1 MAVFQ
6 LPPQEKKIRKGGL
19 MTVTTPEG
27 GRFWTDGRLMALL
40 KFAQGKTYN
49 EILETVPPRLGSI
62 KSVGAA
68 LDCLARAGFIE
79 KTEQQPL
86 SADSPPV
93 TGPLVSAI
101 MVGYNSRRW
110 LEVSLPTLL
119 DQTYSPL
126 EIILI
131 DNGSED
137 GTAAWLNRHYPS
149 LQLFSLSPSQPLA
162 RALNQGI
169 GRAKGEYFLLL
180 NPDIILEKEAV
191 AELVGVAERDSRCAA
206 VAAKLKLSR
215 APGFLNGLG
224 NYVGPFSWGTDW
236 GLGHL
241 DLGQFDEI
249 VEVPSACFAATLIKK
264 KVWEKT
270 GPLDEGFP
278 LYYEDS
284 EWCYRARLFGWR
296 IRPAPRA
303 VIFHAMGETGPDSPD
318 NGLKPTKIKSVVYG
332 RIRFALKL
340 LGRDLPRFLA
350 TYGIEDGI
358 HFWAALFRGKWF
370 ASWAYLAAWG
380 KIIQD
385 LPSLK
390 RERRW
395 VQRRRVLT
403 DRELFALQNNIPKTL
418 IWKGLPVLTWDLI
431 EHHYTP
437 LLSPKHPPAVQETNK
452 VKPTL
457 LIISHDL
464 VDAKMAGPGIRY
476 LEMARVLN
484 RLGVEVTLAIPGK
497 TSLTAGELHLASY
510 DEKRPE
516 DLQALVEKNDVTLIS
531 GYLIRK
537 FSFFETT
544 RSRLVVDLY
553 DPLVLENLHY
563 YQREPLKTQEI
574 LHRQT
579 VDLSNTLA
587 RIGDF
592 FICGNE
598 RQQDYWLGLLTAN
611 GRINPLTFNQ
621 DPSLRRLIDIVGIG
635 IPDRAPKPRP
645 FLKGIHPLIPQSA
658 RIVLW
663 GGGIWNWLDPLTLVE
678 AWPQVAARHPEAR
691 LVFLGTRHPNP
702 LVPVHEMARETE
714 QKAREI
720 GEKDKT
726 ILFFEWL
733 SYADRESL
741 LGEADIGVTLH
752 PVHVETR
759 YSLRTRV
766 LDYIWAKLP
775 VLITAGDVTSEW
787 IREYQLGEVV
797 PPFNAGEVAEGL
809 LRLLEKPKT
818 HWTANF
824 EPLHSRLS
832 WVSVVQPLVRYCL
845 EGAYAPDRLDRLA
858 PAPVALHGEIGRLSR
873 AGMIWRQ
880 EGFRSLL
887 YRGWRYLQW
896 RLARI

>member
-1 MAVFQ
+1 
-6 LPPQEKKIRKGGL
+6 LLK
-19 MTVTTPEG
+19 VTTPGG
-27 GRFWTDGRLMALL
+27 GRFWTDGRLLALL
-40 KFAQGKTYN
+40 EFAQGKTYD
-49 EILETVPPRLGSI
+49 EILKTFPTHMGSI

-79 KTEQQPL
+79 QTEQPPS
-86 SADSPPV
+86 SAEGPPIN
-93 TGPLVSAI
+93 GPLVSAI
-101 MVGYNSRRW
+101 MVGFNSRRW

-126 EIILI
+126 EIILV

-137 GTAAWLNRHYPS
+137 GTAAWLNRQYPS
-149 LQLFSLSPSQPLA
+149 LMSFPLSSSQPLA

-180 NPDIILEKEAV
+180 NPDITLDKEAV
-191 AELVGVAERDSRCAA
+191 AEMVAVAERDGRCAA

-241 DLGQFDEI
+241 DLGQFDDLT
-249 VEVPSACFAATLIKK
+249 EVPSACFAATLIKK
-264 KVWEKT
+264 KAWEKT

-303 VIFHAMGETGPDSPD
+303 VIFHAMGETGSSDPDGGP
-318 NGLKPTKIKSVVYG
+318 KPAKIKSVVYG

-340 LGRDLPRFLA
+340 LGRDLPRFLV
-350 TYGIEDGI
+350 TYGLEDGF
-358 HFWAALFRGKWF
+358 HFLGTVVRGRWLT
-370 ASWAYLAAWG
+370 SRAYLAAWG

-385 LPSLK
+385 LLALK

-395 VQRRRVLT
+395 VQGQRVLT
-403 DRELFALQNNIPKTL
+403 DRKLFALQKSIPKTF
-418 IWKGLPVLTWDLI
+418 IWKGLPVLTWDLV
-431 EHHYTP
+431 EHHYAP
-437 LLSPKHPPAVQETNK
+437 LLSPKHPPAVQEIHK
-452 VKPTL
+452 VKPSL

-464 VDAKMAGPGIRY
+464 VDNKMAGPGIRY

-497 TSLTAGELHLASY
+497 TSLNEGELHLVSY

-516 DLQALVEKNDVTLIS
+516 RLQALVEKNDVTLIS
-531 GYLIRK
+531 GYLIKK

-553 DPLVLENLHY
+553 DPLVLENLLY
-563 YQREPLKTQEI
+563 NQREPLNTQKI

-587 RIGDF
+587 QIGDF

-598 RQQDYWLGLLTAN
+598 RQRDYWLGLLTAN
-611 GRINPLTFNQ
+611 HRINPLTFSQ

-635 IPDRAPKPRP
+635 LPDRAPKPRP
-645 FLKGIHPLIPQSA
+645 FVRGIHPLIPKEA
-658 RIVLW
+658 RLVLW

-691 LVFLGTRHPNP
+691 LIFLGTRHPNP
-702 LVPVHEMARETE
+702 LVPVHEMARKTE
-714 QKAREI
+714 QKAREF
-720 GEKDKT
+720 GEKDRT

-733 SYADRESL
+733 SYSDRESL

-766 LDYIWAKLP
+766 LDYIWARLP
-775 VLITAGDVTSEW
+775 ILITEGDITSEW
-787 IREYQLGEVV
+787 VREYQLGKVV
-797 PPFNAGEVAEGL
+797 PPFNARGVTEGL
-809 LRLLEKPKT
+809 LQLLEKPKT
-818 HWTANF
+818 HWSANF
-824 EPLHSRLS
+824 EPLHSQLA
-832 WVSVVQPLVRYCL
+832 WASVIQPLVRYCL
-845 EGAYAPDRLDRLA
+845 EGSYAPDRMDRL
-858 PAPVALHGEIGRLSR
+858 PVAPVDLHGEIGWLSR
-873 AGMIWRQ
+873 AGMIWRH
-880 EGFRSLL
+880 EGFRALV

-896 RLARI
+896 RLART